1 MRRQPRFGAV
11 AEAKSDQGRRHRPQ
25 SASASSPKQQ
35 LLNELARARLERRIA
50 AIEKMICWKEGLQ
63 QRLWVARMRFE
74 HLALSAH
81 EQTNLEDEVKAF
93 GIVARI
99 VGKRGT
105 I

>member
-1 MRRQPRFGAV
+1 
-11 AEAKSDQGRRHRPQ
+11 
-25 SASASSPKQQ
+25 
-35 LLNELARARLERRIA
+35 
-50 AIEKMICWKEGLQ
+50 MIRWKEGLQ